1 MALYRKALEG
11 DPANERVLM
20 KIGELLSAPRTP
32 SEDKTSAAPEPPKPK
47 PAPKALPTSTPVA
60 KPAPAAGKS
69 VEARKPN
76 PAPTPSPDA
85 RGVETSVD
93 EDATGLEDLSDD
105 ELRVLQARAWMAVF
119 QYRDAIDSVHGVNGL
134 AAIVVRSDA
143 KRFVSQA
150 GEGCASLQLALAEAS
165 ESDPAY
171 PEALWVL
178 SSLYLAVG
186 KPKTAK
192 RLLLEL
198 EELDPGYRAEDV
210 ANRLRGLGM
219 LERLK

>member
-1 MALYRKALEG
+1 MS
-11 DPANERVLM
+11 
-20 KIGELLSAPRTP
+20 I
-32 SEDKTSAAPEPPKPK
+32 
-47 PAPKALPTSTPVA
+47 
-60 KPAPAAGKS
+60 
-69 VEARKPN
+69 
-76 PAPTPSPDA
+76 
-85 RGVETSVD
+85 D
-93 EDATGLEDLSDD
+93 EDLTGSRLEDLSDD

-119 QYRDAIDSVHGVNGL
+119 QYKDAIDSVHGVNGL
-134 AAIVVRSDA
+134 AATVVRSDA

-150 GEGCASLQLALAEAS
+150 SEACASLQLALADAA

-171 PEALWVL
+171 REALWVL

-186 KPKTAK
+186 KPKTTK

-198 EELDPGYRAEDV
+198 EELDPHYRAEDV